1 METTIILGLHRG
13 YIGIME
19 PLQVGKP
26 VTQGD
31 KYQIH
36 SFSASCYNLDG
47 SGT

>member
-1 METTIILGLHRG
+1 METTIILGLYRG

-26 VTQGD
+26 VTQAD
-31 KYQIH
+31 NYQIYR
-36 SFSASCYNLDG
+36 FSASCYNLDG